1 MSGARK
7 AVSQIAI
14 VSRETF
20 AIWPTRLFDFG
31 GFWRGDEKICAAADF
46 FALAKTGQTAY
57 TEREREGGGLI
68 GRALSP
74 FVKKVGATM
83 RSRNYI
89 TTYSGHAVSPL
100 EPDAAVIDIRDIA
113 HALARIGR
121 ANGHFVDFYS
131 VGQHCLD
138 CAQEAL
144 ARGYGPRQALA
155 CLLHDASEAY
165 LSDITS
171 PVKKS
176 LRQYVAVE
184 DRLLDVIYQKYL
196 PGGVRPREQRVLKE
210 IDNAMLYHE
219 FVHFMGQRL
228 AQEEPQLASE
238 PCFGFTSFWSVE
250 KQYLFLF
257 DQLSRQLTGEGERH
271 SWQTVGITAVD
282 GGWQGA
288 VLSDGGCRLMTAD
301 SLWELCR
308 ACEDADS
315 VLTDLPVG
323 LPESPADEALR
334 PEHALRKRFGIGAAV
349 VPCRQAVYA
358 DTDQSA
364 REENIRVLGR
374 TLSAQQLAV
383 RPKLR
388 EIDELLA
395 EHTQWKNVLL
405 QSHPRLLGASRP
417 LALRQYGDSLPQ
429 GRGKH
434 SCEDALCLAV
444 IGQMACRGQCGTLPQ
459 AAANDA
465 RGIRMQLVAPKT
477 VG

>member
-1 MSGARK
+1 
-7 AVSQIAI
+7 
-14 VSRETF
+14 
-20 AIWPTRLFDFG
+20 
-31 GFWRGDEKICAAADF
+31 
-46 FALAKTGQTAY
+46 
-57 TEREREGGGLI
+57 
-68 GRALSP
+68 
-74 FVKKVGATM
+74 M

-89 TTYSGHAVSPL
+89 TTYSGHAFSPL
-100 EPDAAVIDIRDIA
+100 EPDAEAIDIRDIA

-144 ARGYGPRQALA
+144 ARGYGARQALA

-219 FVHFMGQRL
+219 FVHFMGQKL
-228 AQEEPQLASE
+228 AEEEPQLASE

-257 DQLSRQLTGEGERH
+257 DQLTQQLAQEEERR
-271 SWQTVGITAVD
+271 SWQTVGITAVEA
-282 GGWQGA
+282 GWQAA
-288 VLSDGGCRLMTAD
+288 VLSANGCQFVTAAR
-301 SLWELCR
+301 LWELCR
-308 ACEDADS
+308 AYEDADA
-315 VLTDLPVG
+315 VLVDLPVG
-323 LPESPADEALR
+323 LPESPEDEALR
-334 PEHALRKRFGIGAAV
+334 PEYGLRKGFGISAAAA
-349 VPCRQAVYA
+349 PCRQAVYA

-374 TLSAQQLAV
+374 TLSPQQLAV

-388 EIDELLA
+388 ELDELLA
-395 EHTQWKNVLL
+395 ERTEWKNVLR
-405 QSHPRLLGASRP
+405 QSHPQLLGASRP
-417 LALRQYGDSLPQ
+417 LALRQYGGALPQ
-429 GRGKH
+429 GGAKR
-434 SCEDALCLAV
+434 SCENALCLAV
-444 IGQMACRGQCGTLPQ
+444 IGQLECRGQCGTLPE

-465 RGIRMQLVAPKT
+465 RGIRMQVVAPKT